1 MLYMIELYI
10 KQKRIE
16 KNLTQEQLAGIL
28 NCYIKWRGN
37 KNITGRSKK
46 VNVLKDELL
55 DVKRLSKRYSVKG
68 KIIENMITISKYFGY
83 LDREI
88 EILIKEYYSI
98 KK

>member
-1 MLYMIELYI
+1 M
-10 KQKRIE
+10 
-16 KNLTQEQLAGIL
+16 
-28 NCYIKWRGN
+28 
-37 KNITGRSKK
+37 
-46 VNVLKDELL
+46 NVLKDELL

-68 KIIENMITISKYFGY
+68 KVIENMITISKYFGY